1 MILNC
6 SPKIG
11 QTVFA
16 NLTNTLFFLMV
27 HWSKNR
33 TLLALMSSFQIY
45 NINTNF
51 EGGAADSNM
60 LLPGRCGEIL
70 LDWHECCLILIQ
82 DLDFMKELAYGKRP
96 SRGRSEG

>member
-16 NLTNTLFFLMV
+16 NLTNPLFFVSV

-33 TLLALMSSFQIY
+33 TLMALLALFQIY
-45 NINTNF
+45 NTNINF
-51 EGGAADSNM
+51 GGDAAELNT
-60 LLPGRCGEIL
+60 LLPGR
-70 LDWHECCLILIQ
+70 
-82 DLDFMKELAYGKRP
+82 
-96 SRGRSEG
+96 